1 MREYLGI
8 YQNPL
13 DEHVVRVRR
22 LYFGHSGGLEASIQT
37 WKAQYI
43 FHYFPKIVSIQF
55 RTLDDQI
62 ANSHQH
68 SAARFERDLTTSQ
81 AGNMNEGV
89 QMYHGATGMTG

>member
-1 MREYLGI
+1 MYFTVDDEANASRAQVNKEMREYLGI

-22 LYFGHSGGLEASIQT
+22 L
-37 WKAQYI
+37 
-43 FHYFPKIVSIQF
+43 PKIESTQF
-55 RTLDDQI
+55 RTLDGQI

-89 QMYHGATGMTG
+89 QMHHGAAGMTG

>member
-1 MREYLGI
+1 MYFIVDDEANASRAQVNKEMREYLGI

-43 FHYFPKIVSIQF
+43 FHYFPRSY
-55 RTLDDQI
+55 RH
-62 ANSHQH
+62 NS
-68 SAARFERDLTTSQ
+68 
-81 AGNMNEGV
+81 V
-89 QMYHGATGMTG
+89 P